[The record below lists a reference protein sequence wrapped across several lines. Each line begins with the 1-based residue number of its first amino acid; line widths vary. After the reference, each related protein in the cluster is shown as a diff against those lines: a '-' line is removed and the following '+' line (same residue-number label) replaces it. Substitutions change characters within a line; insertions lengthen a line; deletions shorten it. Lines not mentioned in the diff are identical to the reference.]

1 MGEAETSQAVRSI
14 TIPSLTG
21 IRLILLGSP
30 LWLLQLALPSGWA
43 IAAAYWV
50 FLLLLAY
57 REHRRL
63 PGAAHLQAV
72 RRLPQRFSLGSL
84 QEIGLIIHNQSRHT
98 LEAVI
103 RDELH
108 DALQLIAPISAGT
121 LPAAGDAVVNYQVRP
136 KERGE
141 HLLGRVLLFLQWQGG
156 LLQRRIALELD
167 DRVKV
172 YPQFSE
178 VGKYELLAKI
188 DERDEIVRR
197 PRRVRGAGTDF
208 ESLRQYV
215 PGDDVRKID
224 WKATARRG
232 GLVSR
237 VFQVEK
243 GQQLAILI
251 DCGRLMAGTIGEYS
265 RLEHAFNAAVMLSY
279 VAQKRGDSLAA
290 ATFSN
295 RIESFLPPTRG
306 SAIMPSVLENLYKV
320 KLREVESDYWQ
331 VTAEM
336 MSMLKKRSLVF
347 MLTDVLDSISS
358 RGLINNLCRASAKH
372 LVLCVVLSEPQV
384 EETADMTVQDTD
396 QAYAKAAA
404 CHLRLERHLALER
417 LRSRGILVLETAPEH
432 LSIQLVRRYLEI
444 RQADLQ

>member
-1 MGEAETSQAVRSI
+1 MGEAATSRVVRSI

-30 LWLLQLALPSGWA
+30 LWLLHLALPGGWA
-43 IAAAYWV
+43 VAATYWA
-50 FLLLLAY
+50 FLALWAY

-63 PGAAHLQAV
+63 PAAKHLLAARQ
-72 RRLPQRFSLGSL
+72 LPRRFSLGSE
-84 QEIGLIIHNQSRHT
+84 QEAGLIIHNRSRHSV
-98 LEAVI
+98 EAVI

-108 DALQLIAPISAGT
+108 DALQLIAPIPAGR
-121 LPAAGDAVVNYQVRP
+121 LPAQGDASVSYQVRA

-141 HLLGRVLLFLQWQGG
+141 HCLGRLLLHMQWRGG
-156 LLQRRIALELD
+156 LLQRRIALELE
-167 DRVKV
+167 DRIKV
-172 YPQFSE
+172 YPQFLE

-215 PGDDVRKID
+215 PGDDMRKID
-224 WKATARRG
+224 WKASARRG
-232 GLVSR
+232 RLVSR
-237 VFQVEK
+237 VFQIEK

-251 DCGRLMAGTIGEYS
+251 DCGRLMAGTIGEYP

-358 RGLINNLCRASAKH
+358 RGLINNLYRASSKH

-384 EETADMTVQDTD
+384 EKTADMTAQDAE

-404 CHLRLERHLALER
+404 CHLRQERHLALER
-417 LRSRGILVLETAPEH
+417 LRSRGILVLETAPEN